1 MVQIIGFLMIIAV
14 AILAIKVALIMVFF
28 IGIIFR
34 PKETIGLILVLGVLA
49 LLRNYPVPSLLV
61 GIIGTAG
68 IIYMNRKAAASK
80 EVAEDAQIT
89 DQTEN

>member
-1 MVQIIGFLMIIAV
+1 MAQIIGFLMIIAV
-14 AILAIKVALIMVFF
+14 AILAIKVALVMVLF

-49 LLRNYPVPSLLV
+49 LFRNYPVPSILT

-80 EVAEDAQIT
+80 EVTKAAQIT
-89 DQTEN
+89 DRTGT